1 MGCRTAVVNAETPFR
16 HTELAR
22 IPEEQLRSRWYPIFE
37 ERSWDCE
44 SCRKLTMGSMYQC
57 RNCMRCL
64 CQACFCAFPHAA
76 VERCRTVTCRP
87 CLAENPT
94 RLTCGCDDKAG
105 GFWSCK
111 EVRHVHSPDLF
122 HCRRCCHGKEK
133 NESCFCVSVFFV
145 RRFLVASFVLLF
157 LFSFL

>member
-1 MGCRTAVVNAETPFR
+1 MVSIVRWSKRLQGWESHMGCRTAVVNAETPFR

-76 VERCRTVTCRP
+76 VERATEAQEVTGSMEWTVTCRP
-87 CLAENPT
+87 CLAENPA
-94 RLTCGCDDKAG
+94 RLTG
-105 GFWSCK
+105 GRLLVMRRSSSC
-111 EVRHVHSPDLF
+111 
-122 HCRRCCHGKEK
+122 
-133 NESCFCVSVFFV
+133 
-145 RRFLVASFVLLF
+145 SFP
-157 LFSFL
+157 